1 MMLTIG
7 PLNALPG
14 LRHAFFTRKGG
25 VSEGIYA
32 SLNCGL
38 GSKDDPERVHENRRR
53 VLVALELDG
62 APLLTPNQ
70 VHSPDVAVVEEAW
83 ADGEAPRVDALVT
96 DKRGLALGVASAD
109 CVPVLF
115 VDAEAEVIGAAHAGW
130 RGALAGVTD
139 TTLEAMAGLGARCDR
154 IIAGIGPAICQRSY
168 EVGAE
173 FPVPFLEQDLANQCF
188 FYPAARAGRHRFDL
202 KGYVARRLAQ
212 AGLSQVQCLPSDTC
226 AEEER
231 FFSYRR
237 ACLTGERDY
246 GRSLSVIA
254 LEP

>member
-1 MMLTIG
+1 MKLTIG

-25 VSEGIYA
+25 VSQGIYA

-38 GSKDDPERVHENRRR
+38 GSKDEPERVRENRRR
-53 VLVALELDG
+53 VLVELELED
-62 APLLTPNQ
+62 APLLTPYQ
-70 VHSPDVAVVEEAW
+70 IHSADVAVVEEAW
-83 ADGEAPRVDALVT
+83 ADGEAPRADALVT

-109 CVPVLF
+109 CVPVLLA
-115 VDAEAEVIGAAHAGW
+115 DAKAGVIGAAHAGW

-139 TTLEAMAGLGARCDR
+139 ATLEAMTGLGARRDR
-154 IIAGIGPAICQRSY
+154 IIAGIGPAINQRSY

-173 FPVPFLEQDLANQCF
+173 FPKPFLEQDLANQCF
-188 FYPAARAGRHRFDL
+188 FCPGARAGHHLFDI

-212 AGLSQVQCLPSDTC
+212 AGVSQVQCLPSDTC